1 MPKILHAFLG
11 GHHVGVFEWLAEA
24 TGADDPRVGFR
35 YDTDYRGAPLSLSLP
50 LDGTW
55 HEEAP
60 FNWLDNLL
68 PESDEARERLAHVC
82 GVASDTHGLL
92 SALGEDMAG
101 AASLSLDANLP
112 DREPAPLLLASA
124 DDIAYRIATLRR
136 DPSAPPAHERPR
148 FSLAGQQAKFSLSKI
163 GVSWFWS
170 TYEYPST
177 HIFKPA
183 SRQHAGADEAEYA
196 CLELAREL
204 GIESSHSS
212 VAQFRGQRAFCV
224 ERWDRL
230 DGVRLLAED
239 VVQALGMPGY
249 EKYGLPAEEVVPL
262 MRRYGQEWAFVRQ
275 LAFNTAVGN
284 SDAHGKNYSLLFA
297 KDQARLAPLYDVLPL
312 SLWPEYDQ
320 RVSMHI
326 DGAFHPG
333 QINAHRWASF
343 ARTNAL
349 DEARLLD
356 DVRHIYRHVAER
368 LPDALAAAD
377 LPAVQVDRASAFV
390 REKIL
395 PTGLAT

>member
-24 TGADDPRVGFR
+24 TGAEDPRVGFR

-112 DREPAPLLLASA
+112 DREPAPLLLAS
-124 DDIAYRIATLRR
+124 
-136 DPSAPPAHERPR
+136 
-148 FSLAGQQAKFSLSKI
+148 
-163 GVSWFWS
+163 
-170 TYEYPST
+170 
-177 HIFKPA
+177 
-183 SRQHAGADEAEYA
+183 
-196 CLELAREL
+196 
-204 GIESSHSS
+204 
-212 VAQFRGQRAFCV
+212 
-224 ERWDRL
+224 
-230 DGVRLLAED
+230 
-239 VVQALGMPGY
+239 
-249 EKYGLPAEEVVPL
+249 
-262 MRRYGQEWAFVRQ
+262 
-275 LAFNTAVGN
+275 
-284 SDAHGKNYSLLFA
+284 
-297 KDQARLAPLYDVLPL
+297 
-312 SLWPEYDQ
+312 LWPEYDQ

-356 DVRHIYRHVAER
+356 EVRHIYRHVAER